1 MRSQSSSYGAST
13 YQDQPSY
20 LAQSITT
27 DATPMIAGG
36 GTLLIGVLIFLA
48 KWGFTQL
55 SNDLKDKIS
64 GLQYSIEKLN
74 ETQQQFS
81 VEYVRKV
88 EFDRELLKIETQT
101 ENTVTR
107 LELKLE
113 KLSDKTEAVVS
124 RLEAKLE
131 KLSDKIEQLLIKER
145 GN

>member
-1 MRSQSSSYGAST
+1 MRST
-13 YQDQPSY
+13 YEDQPSY
-20 LAQSITT
+20 LAQTTTT

-36 GTLLIGVLIFLA
+36 GTLLIGVLVFLA

-55 SNDLKDKIS
+55 SNDLKEKIS
-64 GLQYSIEKLN
+64 GLQGSIEKLN

-81 VEYVRKV
+81 IEYVRKV

-101 ENTVTR
+101 ENTVSR

-113 KLSDKTEAVVS
+113 KLSDKTEVVVS
-124 RLEAKLE
+124 RLETKLE